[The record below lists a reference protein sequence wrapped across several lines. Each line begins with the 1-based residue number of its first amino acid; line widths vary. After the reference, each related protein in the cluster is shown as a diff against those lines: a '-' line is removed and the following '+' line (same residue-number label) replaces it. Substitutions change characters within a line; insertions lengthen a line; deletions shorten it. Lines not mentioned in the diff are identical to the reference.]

1 MANSF
6 VMRHKNRENAPRTSL

>member
-6 VMRHKNRENAPRTSL
+6 DLIRKNRENAPRTSL